1 MALTAAAAKRAIAK
15 AAPPGRPVARDQGS
29 VFINCPFDPA
39 YAPLFDA
46 LVFAVA
52 ACGFTPRSALEIDDA
67 SRARFDKIANLVAV
81 CRLGIHDISRTELDS
96 VTGLPQF
103 NMPLE
108 LGLFLGAHRY
118 GSVSQRRKLSLVLD
132 TERYRYQRFIS
143 DIAGQDIKAHGND
156 PSHLIAAVRGFLAAA
171 SGNLLPGGRTI
182 LRQFT
187 DFRSELPGI
196 CQRFGLEPDEL
207 TFPDY
212 CVIVTDWLAAR
223 PIP

>member
-1 MALTAAAAKRAIAK
+1 MAPKATSPRLAPRKATAPRRRATRYD
-15 AAPPGRPVARDQGS
+15 GC
-29 VFINCPFDPA
+29 VFINCPFDSA

-52 ACGFTPRSALEIDDA
+52 ACGFTPRSALEINDA
-67 SRARFDKIANLVAV
+67 SRARFDKIAGLVAV
-81 CRLGIHDISRTELDS
+81 CRLGIHDISRTEADGAS
-96 VTGLPQF
+96 GLPRF

-118 GSVSQRRKLSLVLD
+118 GAGIQRRKLSLILD

-143 DIAGQDIKAHGND
+143 DIAGQDIKAHGDD
-156 PSHLIAAVRGFLAAA
+156 PSQVIAAVRGFLVAA
-171 SGNLLPGGRTI
+171 SGNVLPGGRTI
-182 LRQFT
+182 LRRFM
-187 DFRSELPGI
+187 DFRTELPGI

>member
-1 MALTAAAAKRAIAK
+1 MAPSRKRAARRTK
-15 AAPPGRPVARDQGS
+15 APASPVARYAGS

-46 LVFAVA
+46 AIFAVA
-52 ACGFTPRSALEIDDA
+52 ACGFTPRSAFEIDDA
-67 SRARFDKIANLVAV
+67 SRARFDKIAGLIAE
-81 CRLGIHDISRTELDS
+81 CRLGIHDISRTEPDS
-96 VTGLPQF
+96 TSGLPRF

-118 GSVSQRRKLSLVLD
+118 GSGPQRRKLCLVLD

-156 PSHLIAAVRGFLAAA
+156 PIQVIAAIRGFLAAA
-171 SGNLLPGGRTI
+171 SGSVLPGGRTLL
-182 LRQFT
+182 LRFT
-187 DFRSELPGI
+187 EFRAQLPGI
-196 CQRFGLEPDEL
+196 CHRFGLEPDEL

-212 CVIVTDWLAAR
+212 CLIVTDWLAAR
-223 PIP
+223 PAP